1 MKLTDPLEERVIF
14 DSREMELWVTR
25 SGQLSWV
32 GCLMVNNGC
41 WDDGMT
47 CHDDDAHACI
57 MHASCNMH
65 VHDMSMTCP

>member
-14 DSREMELWVTR
+14 DLREIVYVVSR

-47 CHDDDAHACI
+47 CHEMMHMQASCR
-57 MHASCNMH
+57 HASCIMQH
-65 VHDMSMTCP
+65 ACP

>member
-1 MKLTDPLEERVIF
+1 M
-14 DSREMELWVTR
+14 

-47 CHDDDAHACI
+47 CHEMSCDDASCMHHATC
-57 MHASCNMH
+57 
-65 VHDMSMTCP
+65 MSMTCP

>member
-14 DSREMELWVTR
+14 DLREIVYVV
-25 SGQLSWV
+25 SGVNMGCQLSWV

-47 CHDDDAHACI
+47 CHEMSCDDASCMHHATC
-57 MHASCNMH
+57 
-65 VHDMSMTCP
+65 MSMTCP

>member
-47 CHDDDAHACI
+47 CHVMMH

-65 VHDMSMTCP
+65 VTHMCNIVRTG

>member
-1 MKLTDPLEERVIF
+1 M
-14 DSREMELWVTR
+14 WVTR

-47 CHDDDAHACI
+47 CHEMSCDDASGMHHATC
-57 MHASCNMH
+57 
-65 VHDMSMTCP
+65 MSMTCP

>member
-1 MKLTDPLEERVIF
+1 MKLTDPLEERLIF
-14 DSREMELWVTR
+14 DLREMELWVTR

-47 CHDDDAHACI
+47 CHEMMH

-65 VHDMSMTCP
+65 VHDTCNTMRDH

>member
-1 MKLTDPLEERVIF
+1 M
-14 DSREMELWVTR
+14 

-47 CHDDDAHACI
+47 CHEMSCCMMHHACI
-57 MHASCNMH
+57 MQHA
-65 VHDMSMTCP
+65 CP

>member
-47 CHDDDAHACI
+47 CHEMSCDDASGMHHACI
-57 MHASCNMH
+57 MQHA
-65 VHDMSMTCP
+65 CP

>member
-1 MKLTDPLEERVIF
+1 M
-14 DSREMELWVTR
+14 WVTR

-32 GCLMVNNGC
+32 GCLIVNNGC

-47 CHDDDAHACI
+47 CHEMMH

-65 VHDMSMTCP
+65 VHDMSMTLAT

>member
-1 MKLTDPLEERVIF
+1 MKLTDPLEERLIF
-14 DSREMELWVTR
+14 DSREMELWVNMG
-25 SGQLSWV
+25 GQLSWV

-47 CHDDDAHACI
+47 CHEMSCDD
-57 MHASCNMH
+57 ASCNMH